1 MVFGKDGRKLV
12 TVEDVQSFVL
22 ELFDTYTDGC
32 VLLQEA
38 KLFFKK
44 KGYSDDEC
52 MTILLFG
59 EEVGFLRRGCD
70 DLERYT
76 ERLKRIGEY
85 EKQLFWLKG
94 LGYDESD
101 GFVEVYARALSEG
114 EAIYDDDDQ

>member
-1 MVFGKDGRKLV
+1 M
-12 TVEDVQSFVL
+12 TVDDVRSFIL

-44 KGYSDDEC
+44 KGYSNDEC

-59 EEVGFLRRGCD
+59 EEIGFLRRGCD

-85 EKQLFWLKG
+85 EKQVCWLRG
-94 LGYDESD
+94 LGYEESD
-101 GFVEVYARALSEG
+101 GFVEVYARTSSEQD
-114 EAIYDDDDQ
+114 AIYDDAEQ